1 MKTVGMVVNQSKP
14 GAIEFAKGLIQLLED
29 KGIKVLI
36 EPFVGEYVKR
46 DDLAI
51 PLHEFH
57 QQAECVFV
65 LGGDGTL
72 LGVAREFSVHN
83 IPLLGINLG
92 NLGFLSEAEPDH
104 LPDVIDKINRG
115 DYYLEK
121 RMMIQAE
128 LIQNGM
134 TKAVYHALN
143 DICIAKGT
151 FSRII
156 NCAVHVGDQYVST
169 FNGDGMIVSTPT
181 GSTAYS
187 LSAGGPIVSPS
198 IHAILLTPIA
208 PHSLSVR
215 PMVLAIEQEIRI
227 TVSAT
232 HEDMGLTVDGQLGIR
247 LQVGDQ
253 IVLKKSPYKT
263 SLIKW
268 KERSFFD
275 VVRKKLMGDQA

>member
-1 MKTVGMVVNQSKP
+1 MKTVGLVVNRDKP
-14 GAIEFAKGLIQLLED
+14 GAFEYAKDLIELLEY
-29 KGIKVLI
+29 KNIKVI
-36 EPFVGEYVKR
+36 VEPFVGEFVR
-46 DDLAI
+46 RNDLAV
-51 PLHEFH
+51 PLRDYYRFVD
-57 QQAECVFV
+57 CIFV

-72 LGVAREFSVHN
+72 LGVAREFSLYN

-92 NLGFLSEAEPDH
+92 HLGFLSEAESDH
-104 LPDVIDKINRG
+104 IPAVIDKINRG
-115 DYYLEK
+115 DYYLEE

-128 LIQNGM
+128 LIREG
-134 TKAVYHALN
+134 TSKAIYHALN

-156 NCAVHVGDQYVST
+156 NCAVYVGEQYVTT
-169 FNGDGMIVSTPT
+169 FNGDGLIVSTPT

-187 LSAGGPIVSPS
+187 LSAGGPIVSPN

-215 PMVLAIEQEIRI
+215 PMVLSVDQELRIE
-227 TVSAT
+227 VSAT
-232 HEDMGLTVDGQLGIR
+232 HEDMGLTVDGQLGVR

-253 IVLKKSPYKT
+253 VVLKKSPYVT

-275 VVRKKLMGDQA
+275 VVRKKLMGDQG